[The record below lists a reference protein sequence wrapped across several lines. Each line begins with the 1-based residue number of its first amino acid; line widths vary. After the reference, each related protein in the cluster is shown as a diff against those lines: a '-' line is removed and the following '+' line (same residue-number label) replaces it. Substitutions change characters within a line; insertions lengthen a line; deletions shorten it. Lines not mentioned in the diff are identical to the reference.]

1 MNEKSFYLVS
11 LGCAKNTVDSE
22 SMAALLMKAGYA
34 PVEKPSQAGVLIVN
48 TCGFIKPARDESIFE
63 LRKLARKKRRGQFLI
78 AAGCLTERYRE
89 EVAAQVPGVDG
100 IIGTRRWMDILEV
113 VQQLR
118 TAPPKTLYHLP
129 DAPTVGTDER
139 GVLRVSRQGPSAYL
153 KIADGCR
160 RPCAYCSIP
169 LIKGTAVSRPPE
181 VIAREARLLQDS
193 GLQELILIAQDT
205 TDYGHDLGMRDGL
218 AELIEQITAAA
229 PRLPWLRILYA
240 YPGYVTD
247 RLIDLMATHPQV
259 LHYLDMPLQHA
270 HPETLKRM
278 RRPANVEWVHRTLEK
293 MRTAMPDLAL
303 RTTFSVG
310 YPGETEEEFQALLDF
325 IAEVK
330 FDRVGVFPFSFEPG
344 TTSEPLGD
352 PIPAEVKQARAARV
366 MQLQESISLARNQ
379 ALVGKTL
386 PVLVEEIRNGVAVG
400 RSYRDAPEIDGLV
413 YAEGSAKPGEIVPV
427 MVSGAMV
434 HDLMGSV
441 VAPA

>member
-303 RTTFSVG
+303 RTTFIVG

-413 YAEGSAKPGEIVPV
+413 YAEGGAKPGEIVPV